1 MPNRSSAVQTPPAAV
16 EAALA
21 RLGRRLRVAR
31 LRRNLT
37 AEELAGRL
45 GVSRQTIASLERGHA
60 GVSAGTVL
68 GALWALRLLDHLGPV
83 ADPARDR
90 EGLALEL
97 ARGRRRA
104 RRRTTLDDDF

>member
-1 MPNRSSAVQTPPAAV
+1 MPNRSVAVQAPPAAV

-37 AEELAGRL
+37 AEELAGRI
-45 GVSRQTIASLERGHA
+45 GVSRQTVAALERGHA
-60 GVSAGTVL
+60 GVSLGMAL
-68 GALWALRLLDHLGPV
+68 GALWALRLLDHLDPV

-104 RRRTTLDDDF
+104 RKRNTLDDDF

>member
-1 MPNRSSAVQTPPAAV
+1 MPNRSAAVQAPPAAV
-16 EAALA
+16 EEALA

-37 AEELAGRL
+37 AEELAGRI
-45 GVSRQTIASLERGHA
+45 GVSRQTVAAVERGHP
-60 GVSAGTVL
+60 GVSVGAVL
-68 GALWALRLLDHLGPV
+68 GALRALRLLDHLDPV

-97 ARGRRRA
+97 ARGRKRA

>member
-1 MPNRSSAVQTPPAAV
+1 MPNRSVAVRSPPAAV
-16 EAALA
+16 EGALA

-37 AEELAGRL
+37 AEELAGRM
-45 GVSRQTIASLERGHA
+45 GVSRQTVATLERGHP
-60 GVSAGTVL
+60 GVSVGAVL
-68 GALWALRLLDHLGPV
+68 GALWALRLLDHLDPV

-104 RRRTTLDDDF
+104 RRRKTLSDDF

>member
-1 MPNRSSAVQTPPAAV
+1 MPNRSVAVRSPPAAV

-37 AEELAGRL
+37 AEELAGRM
-45 GVSRQTIASLERGHA
+45 GVSRQTVATLERGHP
-60 GVSAGTVL
+60 GVSVGAAL
-68 GALWALRLLDHLGPV
+68 GALWALRLLDHLDPV

-104 RRRTTLDDDF
+104 RRRTTLSDDF